1 MKNKLLIF
9 CAAVL
14 FGLSTSAQTVTLT
27 FSGRD
32 AQNHYVQL
40 NSVTVTNITRGWQE
54 TLVWPDTILTLQ
66 NGTGIIDVGMQN
78 FASLQLSQNNPN
90 PFVGTTH
97 VMLTVADAGTV
108 TLEIADMNGHIVGT
122 HSVRPQPGT
131 HQFRVSLS
139 APGVYL
145 MTARQN
151 GETTSI
157 KMVNKGSGNR
167 NGIEYT
173 GIVESVHAPTLQ
185 YQPNA
190 PTLQYQPNAPAL
202 HYPSCSRGAS
212 TNPFQLGDQ
221 MEYVGTANI
230 GGNVCESQPIS
241 QAQQGSESFQ
251 LHFDATLPAPV
262 DGQPCP
268 STPTLTDID
277 GNIYNTWQMGGQCW
291 MKENLRTTRF
301 ANGTPLAQGSEHSTT
316 EPLYYYPDGNAV
328 NADPYGLL
336 YNWAA
341 VMNGASSSNASP
353 SNVQGVCPDG
363 WHVPSSAEWAT
374 LTGYVSGRSQYLC
387 DGESENIAKAL
398 ACNSGWNTNA
408 VVDCAVGLNQSSN
421 DASHFSGMPTGGF
434 VSSGIANFGKF
445 AMFWTCTAVGSNAE
459 SYYLAYSTATVG
471 HPTGGYETTYGMG
484 VRCVRDESNGGG
496 GGSDASDIYSCPV
509 ASPNANETANG
520 GRITA
525 LKDYDN
531 NSYRVVK
538 IGNQCWMKDN
548 LRTKHYADGTNIS
561 QGSNSMFALTTSIS
575 YYFYP
580 DGNSVYASTYGLL
593 YNWKAA
599 IRTISNASTANPSG
613 VQGVCPNGWHLPS
626 EAEYTQ
632 MTEYVQA
639 QSEYVC
645 NPSYTNY
652 VASAFAS
659 NEGWMSSG
667 IGCAPGN
674 NLAANNATGFNAMPA
689 GQWAQDPSGISQ
701 YASFWGASGDSS
713 TAYSWNLL
721 VNHPYPVVSYDMSEW
736 AYAVRCVRN

>member
-1 MKNKLLIF
+1 MLLVMACGF
-9 CAAVL
+9 SL
-14 FGLSTSAQTVTLT
+14 TGFAQTVTLT

-40 NSVTVTNITRGWQE
+40 NQVTVTNVTRGWQE
-54 TLVWPDTILTLQ
+54 TLVWPDTILTMQ
-66 NGTGIIDVGMQN
+66 NGMGIDDAVETRHG
-78 FASLQLSQNNPN
+78 ASLQLSQNNPN
-90 PFVGTTH
+90 PFIGTTN
-97 VMLTVADAGTV
+97 VNLTVADAGMV
-108 TLEIADMNGHIVGT
+108 TLEIVDGNGRIVGANN
-122 HSVRPQPGT
+122 HSPLPMGAN
-131 HQFRVSLS
+131 QFRVTLS
-139 APGVYL
+139 HAGIYIL
-145 MTARQN
+145 TARQN
-151 GETTSI
+151 GKSSSV
-157 KMVNKGSGNR
+157 KMVCHGGGNGNR
-167 NGIEYT
+167 IEYIGT
-173 GIVESVHAPTLQ
+173 IVETVHAPSLQ
-185 YQPNA
+185 PKII
-190 PTLQYQPNAPAL
+190 T
-202 HYPSCSRGAS
+202 

-221 MEYVGTANI
+221 MEYVGTATI
-230 GGNVCESQPIS
+230 GGNVCESQTIS
-241 QAQQGSESFQ
+241 QSQQGSESFQ

-277 GNIYNTWQMGGQCW
+277 GNIYNTWQMGSQCW

-301 ANGTPLAQGSEHSTT
+301 ADGTPLTLGDEHSST
-316 EPLYYYPDGNAV
+316 ESLYYYPDNNTA
-328 NADPYGLL
+328 NADTYGLL
-336 YNWAA
+336 YNWTA
-341 VMNGASSSNASP
+341 VMHGAASSNVSP

-374 LTGYVSGRSQYLC
+374 LTGYVSGRSQYWC

-408 VVDCAVGLNQSSN
+408 VMDCAVGLNQSNN

-484 VRCVRDESNGGG
+484 VRCVRDEGNGGG
-496 GGSDASDIYSCPV
+496 SSSSDLYSCPV
-509 ASPNANETANG
+509 ASPNANETATG
-520 GRITA
+520 GRITE
-525 LKDYDN
+525 LRDYDN

-561 QGSNSMFALTTSIS
+561 QGSNSMFSLTTSVS

-580 DGNSVYASTYGLL
+580 DGNSANANVYGLL

-599 IRTISNASTANPSG
+599 IRTISNASTTNPSG

-626 EAEYTQ
+626 EAEYAQ
-632 MTEYVQA
+632 MTNYVQS

-645 NPSYTNY
+645 NSNYENY
-652 VASAFAS
+652 VAPAFAS
-659 NEGWMSSG
+659 NEGWMSSS
-667 IGCAPGN
+667 INCAPGN

-689 GQWAQDPSGISQ
+689 GQWAQDPSGITQ

-736 AYAVRCVRN
+736 AYSVRCVRN

>member
-122 HSVRPQPGT
+122 HCVRPQPGT

-173 GIVESVHAPTLQ
+173 GNVESVHAPT
-185 YQPNA
+185 
-190 PTLQYQPNAPAL
+190 L

-221 MEYVGTANI
+221 MEYVGTATI
-230 GGNVCESQPIS
+230 GGNVCESQSIS

-341 VMNGASSSNASP
+341 VMDGASSSNASP

-398 ACNSGWNTNA
+398 ACNIGWNTNA
-408 VVDCAVGLNQSSN
+408 VMDCAVGLNQSSN

-445 AMFWTCTAVGSNAE
+445 AMFWTCTAVGSKAE

-471 HPTGGYETTYGMG
+471 HPTDGYETTYGMG
-484 VRCVRDESNGGG
+484 VRCVRDEGNGGG
-496 GGSDASDIYSCPV
+496 GGSDASDLYSCPV

-580 DGNSVYASTYGLL
+580 DGNSAYASTYGLL